1 MITFLRSLILRDFW
15 LKLLS
20 LVLAGLIWLTVW
32 FAIRNEKSP
41 LSVFASPEP
50 EQVFY
55 NIPVQVLLS
64 AADIREVKVN
74 PSAVEVHVRGES
86 RKLQAL
92 QPKEISARVD
102 LTGIESARGLRKRID
117 IITPTGITFVQVI
130 PDEVEVI
137 VPPTR

>member
-20 LVLAGLIWLTVW
+20 LVLASLIWLTVW

-41 LSVFASPEP
+41 LSVFAGSEP
-50 EQVFY
+50 EQDFY

-64 AADIREVKVN
+64 AADVREVKVN
-74 PSAVEVHVRGES
+74 PTAVQVRVRGDA
-86 RKLQAL
+86 RKLKGL
-92 QPKEISARVD
+92 QPKEINARID
-102 LTGIESARGLRKRID
+102 LTGIESARGLRNRIE
-117 IITPTGITFVQVI
+117 IITPSGITFVQVF

-137 VPPTR
+137 VPPAR